1 MWLIAI
7 LVVMFV
13 IMLLLHKL
21 HSVELKQLAERVW
34 DLEEG
39 MQVGYT
45 ADSPDADKSR
55 REEKL
60 NE

>member
-34 DLEEG
+34 ELEDKVEMQADQAAEG
-39 MQVGYT
+39 SA
-45 ADSPDADKSR
+45 ADNNS
-55 REEKL
+55 REEK
-60 NE
+60 